1 MRKEDVSGII
11 VYVLILA
18 VAVVFGLTVL
28 REHATA
34 VTEDMGGT
42 FVYIIYIFG
51 AILAGV
57 LFNSI
62 LFEICR

>member
-28 REHATA
+28 REHASSA
-34 VTEDMGGT
+34 MEAMGGIV
-42 FVYIIYIFG
+42 VYIIYIFC
-51 AILAGV
+51 AILAGG
-57 LFNSI
+57 LLNRI
-62 LFEICR
+62 R